1 MKNDIRYRLL
11 AVGETVEEKDEEF
24 VLAAG
29 WCPAGPHCVGKA
41 VEDEQMPIRRA
52 IARRRQPAD
61 GQETM
66 GTGEALEIVW
76 AMAKSLYRSHG
87 EFCPPAKCPAD
98 VTTALDTVED
108 FIVNHFGDDDEA
120 QSQTRQDRFAAL
132 FDALEHHGNKEGT
145 ETQLNDA
152 QEFLTLAFECMSP
165 AQQTEFLD
173 NQTVTEFIAREGG
186 KEQAGQNE

>member
-11 AVGETVEEKDEEF
+11 AVGEIVGKRDEEF

-29 WCPAGPHCVGKA
+29 WCPVGPHCVGKA
-41 VEDEQMPIRRA
+41 VEDEQIPIRRA
-52 IARRRQPAD
+52 IAWRRQQTN
-61 GQETM
+61 QETM
-66 GTGEALEIVW
+66 DTGEALEIVW
-76 AMAKSLYRSHG
+76 AMARSLYRSHG

-98 VTTALDTVED
+98 ATTALDTVED

-120 QSQTRQDRFAAL
+120 EDQTRQDRFAAL

>member
-11 AVGETVEEKDEEF
+11 AVGEAIGEKDEEF

-29 WCPAGPHCVGKA
+29 WCPVGTHY
-41 VEDEQMPIRRA
+41 VGNRIEDEQMPIRRA
-52 IARRRQPAD
+52 IAWRRQQTN
-61 GQETM
+61 QETM
-66 GTGEALEIVW
+66 DTGEALEIVW

-98 VTTALDTVED
+98 ATTAMDTVED

-120 QSQTRQDRFAAL
+120 EDQTRQERFAAL

-165 AQQTEFLD
+165 AQQAEFLD